1 MSALYHTG
9 LVIGLIVVYLLVT
22 MGVGSL
28 LTLSNDPDGVGGL
41 VVGYVIGLMAFI
53 FVATELLDAKGY
65 WDLPQPQIIEEIET
79 EVTE

>member
-1 MSALYHTG
+1 MSTLYHTG

-41 VVGYVIGLMAFI
+41 VVGYVIGLIAFI
-53 FVATELLDAKGY
+53 FVATALLDAKGY

-79 EVTE
+79 EVME